1 MTSLHKLFHASASPC
16 GSLPRSKSTCRQG
29 KRASKRAKEWLRR
42 GTTHT
47 FIDDDPKEQTFE
59 QALCMRSVNLYSQ
72 RAGSLRTV
80 DTECQPRM
88 SLQRDGQHRASTPS
102 DAAGHPNGMLAG
114 TALRH
119 ERAPR
124 SPQSRPRVR
133 VLIGANV
140 WRVPPGCSRGLRKV
154 DRPRTAQG
162 GRRRGPKVEGGH
174 VDKQGVLHGHNGKAR
189 WRLLSKGRR
198 RE

>member
-1 MTSLHKLFHASASPC
+1 MPPGK
-16 GSLPRSKSTCRQG
+16 TCIKTR
-29 KRASKRAKEWLRR
+29 KRLVARR
-42 GTTHT
+42 TTHT

-59 QALCMRSVNLYSQ
+59 QALCMRSANLYSQ

-88 SLQRDGQHRASTPS
+88 SGQDLQGDGQHRASTPS
-102 DAAGHPNGMLAG
+102 DAAGHPNCMLAG

-124 SPQSRPRVR
+124 SPQSRPHVR

-198 RE
+198 PIGEREWLSATRGL